1 MFFEEFGSYLETII
15 LSPES
20 IILTG
25 DYNFH
30 VDVEGDPD
38 ARAFLDLLA
47 SMGLKQHVNVPTHV
61 SGHTLDLM
69 ITREHDP
76 VISSVPVADRY
87 LSDHASVLC
96 SLNNAK
102 PDCVA
107 KIIRYRQLRAIDFDA
122 LREDVEKSE
131 LCTREYSDLNELTSS
146 YNSTLTSL
154 LDKHAPMKEKV
165 VVCRQRLPWFN
176 SEIKCAIR
184 TRRKAERKWRRTKSQ
199 QDFRAFKGARN
210 RATLSA
216 ISWIQ
221 KICTANKRSHYS
233 LPTVDDVTS
242 RLTKAKVFGVMDAKS
257 AFWQVKLT
265 ESSSYYIT
273 FNTSFVRFRWLRMP
287 FGISSA
293 PEVWQRKMKEP
304 IEGLRGGTSHS

>member
-1 MFFEEFGSYLETII
+1 MCHCSYLETII

-20 IILTG
+20 LILTG

-76 VISSVPVADRY
+76 VICNVPLADRY

-102 PDCVA
+102 PGCVA

-122 LREDVEKSE
+122 LRQDVENPNFAQE
-131 LCTREYSDLNELTSS
+131 NTV
-146 YNSTLTSL
+146 TLMS
-154 LDKHAPMKEKV
+154 
-165 VVCRQRLPWFN
+165 
-176 SEIKCAIR
+176 
-184 TRRKAERKWRRTKSQ
+184 
-199 QDFRAFKGARN
+199 
-210 RATLSA
+210 
-216 ISWIQ
+216 
-221 KICTANKRSHYS
+221 
-233 LPTVDDVTS
+233 
-242 RLTKAKVFGVMDAKS
+242 
-257 AFWQVKLT
+257 
-265 ESSSYYIT
+265 
-273 FNTSFVRFRWLRMP
+273 
-287 FGISSA
+287 
-293 PEVWQRKMKEP
+293 
-304 IEGLRGGTSHS
+304 